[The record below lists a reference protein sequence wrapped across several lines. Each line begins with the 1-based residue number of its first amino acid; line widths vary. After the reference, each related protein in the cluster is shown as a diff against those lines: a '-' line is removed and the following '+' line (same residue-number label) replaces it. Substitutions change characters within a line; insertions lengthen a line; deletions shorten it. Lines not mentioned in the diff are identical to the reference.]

1 MAATVSSSSPLTH
14 TIYSLY
20 IINKAGGLIYQKD
33 FLALPRL
40 AGNDYLRLLSTFHSL
55 HAIAARGIHITPVQH
70 PAPAAATAA
79 GSASSAAGAAAPP
92 PAAAAP
98 SPHAGFPSLSSLSRG
113 LLCVETRDFR
123 LHCYATVTGLK
134 FVLSCGVGV
143 SGGVERLLW
152 SVYALYCDFV
162 LKNAF
167 YELEMPIR
175 CEQFDA
181 RLLALMTAGAAAA
194 ERQADDQHRQ
204 HAAAAVDA
212 DTAAAAA
219 DSAAAAAGE
228 IDTS

>member
-1 MAATVSSSSPLTH
+1 MSAGAVSQAAGLTH

-70 PAPAAATAA
+70 ST
-79 GSASSAAGAAAPP
+79 
-92 PAAAAP
+92 AAAAP
-98 SPHAGFPSLSSLSRG
+98 AGGGPAPSAAAALPNASVPSSSHTGFPSLSSLTRG

-143 SGGVERLLW
+143 SAGVERLLW

-181 RLLALMTAGAAAA
+181 RLLQLMQAA
-194 ERQADDQHRQ
+194 QQQ
-204 HAAAAVDA
+204 QQQQQLQQQ
-212 DTAAAAA
+212 
-219 DSAAAAAGE
+219 
-228 IDTS
+228 TSVQQTVQTQPQQQQSMQQLAR